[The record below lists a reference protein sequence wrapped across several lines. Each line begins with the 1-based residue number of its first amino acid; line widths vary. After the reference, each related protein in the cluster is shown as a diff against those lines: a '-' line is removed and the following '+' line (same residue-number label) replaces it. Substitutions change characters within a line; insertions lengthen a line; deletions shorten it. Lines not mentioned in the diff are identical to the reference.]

1 METKI
6 FDLLR
11 ECKRAASSGTYILLN
26 KIKSVDSIQDDNT
39 YIARVQEISR
49 PEAAN
54 LISTPSVKK
63 DNTSLYT
70 CTDKAIP
77 LSGKEIEITRPLQ
90 KVAKN
95 WNDEEFTNLN
105 IELCRCKR
113 TGKDPDDQKQIQYL
127 EEVKKIFEAWYCA
140 NGTVPPDLYNY
151 ILNLRRQIDEL
162 IKSRRQI
169 KSEILSLDKEIENLE
184 KQFENDITEFPAG
197 LNKVLQAK
205 EDEKKKKLKMIAAI
219 EMQFWGVY
227 GKSEGLYWKH
237 SKYVD
242 EYKKINLDDDELY
255 NKLLDKSTDRQYRE
269 IEQEIKKVLAA
280 NNIPFSGSEL
290 NDLCLNTLKHFA
302 DEEIIY
308 GEKEENLSSA
318 IIEIIKSRYNLKK
331 EEIDILL
338 TKEDGR
344 KEVPSRGL
352 IYICIEAYKSILNEG
367 TLSVQDKESK
377 LNRTVSSRVIERIE
391 NEYIL
396 NEKNKSSISDYFR
409 KGLIIAKKNN
419 NGEIII
425 KKY

>member
-11 ECKRAASSGTYILLN
+11 EYKRASSSGTYFLLHIIESN
-26 KIKSVDSIQDDNT
+26 DSLPGDNN
-39 YIARVQEISR
+39 YIVRVQVISR
-49 PEAAN
+49 PVAAN
-54 LISTPSVKK
+54 KLSSASVKNV
-63 DNTSLYT
+63 NTSLYT
-70 CTDKAIP
+70 SIDKPIP
-77 LSGKEIEITRPLQ
+77 LSGNEIEFTRHLQ
-90 KVAKN
+90 KVAN
-95 WNDEEFTNLN
+95 TWNDEEFINLY
-105 IELCRCKR
+105 IGLCKCKR
-113 TGKDPDDQKQIQYL
+113 TGKDPEFQDQVQYL

-151 ILNLRRQIDEL
+151 ILYLRRQINEL

-169 KSEILSLDKEIENLE
+169 KSEILILDKEIEILE
-184 KQFENDITEFPAG
+184 KQFENDITDFPAG

-302 DEEIIY
+302 TEEIIY

-318 IIEIIKSRYNLKK
+318 IIEIIKSRYNLKNDK
-331 EEIDILL
+331 IDELL
-338 TKEDGR
+338 TEGNGK

-352 IYICIEAYKSILNEG
+352 IYICIEAYKNILNEG

-377 LNRTVSSRVIERIE
+377 LNRTVSSRVIEKIE
-391 NEYIL
+391 KEYIL
-396 NEKNKSSISDYFR
+396 NERNKSSISDYFR